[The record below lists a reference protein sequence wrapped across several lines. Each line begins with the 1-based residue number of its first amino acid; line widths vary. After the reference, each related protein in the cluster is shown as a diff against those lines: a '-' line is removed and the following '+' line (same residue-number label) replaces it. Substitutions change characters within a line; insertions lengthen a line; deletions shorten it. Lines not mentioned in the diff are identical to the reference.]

1 MHFIKYHFLFVVYLC
16 LFSMDSVAQL
26 RYPVV
31 GRYKERPAQGMAIWG
46 DYAYLMSH
54 GGRCRVYN
62 LKTQKVE
69 REFMLASADTTNH
82 VNNACFGKER
92 VNDSDMPVIYISECH
107 GRFRCFVENIG
118 RSKSSLVQTIELRK
132 ENGKPKGVLDWVVD
146 TEHGFIYTLTRDAK
160 DLKDKGI
167 ARNTISKYRLPKLN
181 EGKKVVIQ
189 IKDSLESFDVIFP
202 NVIQGAKIR
211 NGLLYIATGY
221 QETASARK
229 DAKRAIQV
237 IDLRNKK
244 LLKSI
249 DLTCV
254 TMNEPEDID
263 FYGSQCLLYCG
274 QNGGLYEVVY

>member
-1 MHFIKYHFLFVVYLC
+1 MLMNYRYFFLAIASFVAIN
-16 LFSMDSVAQL
+16 SVAQL

-31 GRYKERPAQGMAIWG
+31 GRYKNKPAQGMAIWEHK
-46 DYAYLMSH
+46 AYLMSH
-54 GGRCRVYN
+54 EGRCRVYN

-107 GRFRCFVENIG
+107 GRFRCFVENISS
-118 RSKSSLVQTIELRK
+118 SKSSLVQTIELRK
-132 ENGKPKGVLDWVVD
+132 ENGKPKGVLDWIVD
-146 TEHGFIYTLTRDAK
+146 VENENIYTIWRDAS
-160 DLKDKGI
+160 DLKEKGI

-189 IKDSLESFDVIFP
+189 IKDSLASFDVIFP
-202 NVIQGAKIR
+202 NAIQGAKIR
-211 NGLLYIATGY
+211 NGVLYIVTGY
-221 QETASARK
+221 QETNSARK

-237 IDLRNKK
+237 IDLNKK
-244 LLKSI
+244 ELIKTI
-249 DLTCV
+249 DLTYI

-263 FYGSQCLLYCG
+263 FYDNKWLLYCG
-274 QNGGLYEVVY
+274 QNGGIYEVAY

>member
-1 MHFIKYHFLFVVYLC
+1 MKYRYFFLAIA
-16 LFSMDSVAQL
+16 SIIAINSVAQL

-31 GRYKERPAQGMAIWG
+31 GRYKNKPAQGMAIWEHK
-46 DYAYLMSH
+46 AYLMSH
-54 GGRCRVYN
+54 EGRCRVYN

-132 ENGKPKGVLDWVVD
+132 ENGKPKGVLDWIVD
-146 TEHGFIYTLTRDAK
+146 VEERYIYTIWRDAK

-189 IKDSLESFDVIFP
+189 IKDSLESYDVFFP
-202 NVIQGAKIR
+202 NVLQGAKIR
-211 NGLLYIATGY
+211 NGKLYITTGY
-221 QETASARK
+221 QETNSARK

-237 IDLRNKK
+237 VDLKKKK
-244 LLKSI
+244 LIKTI
-249 DLTCV
+249 DLTYI

-263 FYGSQCLLYCG
+263 FYEDKCLLYCG
-274 QNGGLYEVVY
+274 QNGGIYEVVY